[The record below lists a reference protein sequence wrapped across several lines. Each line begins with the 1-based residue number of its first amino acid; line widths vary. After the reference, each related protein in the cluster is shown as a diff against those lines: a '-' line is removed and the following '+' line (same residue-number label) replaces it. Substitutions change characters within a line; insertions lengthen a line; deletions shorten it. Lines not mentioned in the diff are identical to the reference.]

1 MDNNIRKRII
11 LINDI
16 LEINNY
22 MINNSYSNYID
33 SVIAILL
40 ELKEDYAIEPNKEYD
55 VFMIILNKIVDI
67 IFDFEEYMKY
77 SLLQDDSYYHTIN
90 DIIYKLRHTILI
102 INVYLDELN
111 NTSSMQLDD
120 IMGNLKLN

>member
-11 LINDI
+11 LINEI
-16 LEINNY
+16 LEINSY
-22 MINNSYSNYID
+22 IINNSYSNYID
-33 SVIAILL
+33 SVIAILI
-40 ELKEDYAIEPNKEYD
+40 ELKEDYTIESNKEYD

-77 SLLQDDSYYHTIN
+77 SLLLDDSNYHTIN